1 MRAIALLIVLL
12 VVGCGRQP
20 SLETQPTELPS
31 PAGPGSSLP
40 HLAASPA
47 GTLALSWVE
56 PAGAGESAL
65 KFSQFDGER
74 WAAARIVAQ
83 GADWFLNW
91 ADFPSVVP
99 IDETHWAAHWLV
111 KRKGGTYAYDI
122 ALAVSND
129 GGARWSAPITPH
141 LDGTA
146 TEHGFVSL
154 FPASGSLA
162 AAWLDGRETG
172 GSSHEDHGA
181 QAETG
186 AMTLRAARIGFDGS
200 LREQYLVDERVCDCC
215 QTAAAGLNEGGLLA
229 YRDRD
234 EGELRDISIVRF
246 EGSGWRKLAGPAPDG
261 WRIEGCPVNGPAID
275 SAGPHV
281 ALAWFTAADGNA
293 RVRLALSN
301 DVGESFADPV
311 EIAGP
316 PALGRVDV
324 VALGEGGAIVSWLE
338 ATDDG
343 ATINWRRVDGKSRP
357 GPVQSL
363 ARTTAAR
370 SSGFPQMERRGQDLV
385 FAWTA
390 AGEPSSVR
398 TAILTGALAD

>member
-1 MRAIALLIVLL
+1 MVA
-12 VVGCGRQP
+12 GCGRQP
-20 SLETQPTELPS
+20 SHEAQPTALPS

-40 HLAASPA
+40 HLASSPA
-47 GTLALSWVE
+47 GTLVLSWVE
-56 PAGAGESAL
+56 PAGSGESAL
-65 KFSQFDGER
+65 KFSKFDGER
-74 WAAARIVAQ
+74 WGAARTVAH

-111 KRKGGTYAYDI
+111 KREGGAYAYDVAI
-122 ALAVSND
+122 AISRDA
-129 GGARWSAPITPH
+129 GASWSVPVTPH

-154 FPASGSLA
+154 FPAGGSLA
-162 AAWLDGRETG
+162 AAWLDGRETS

-186 AMTLRAARIGFDGS
+186 AMTLRAARIEFDGS
-200 LREQYLVDERVCDCC
+200 LHEQYLVDERVCDCC
-215 QTAAAGLNEGGLLA
+215 QTAATASDDGVLLA
-229 YRDRD
+229 WRDRD
-234 EGELRDISIVRF
+234 EVELRDISVARF
-246 EGSGWRKLAGPAPDG
+246 GDSGWRKLAGPAPDG
-261 WRIEGCPVNGPAID
+261 WRIEGCPVNGPSID
-275 SAGPHV
+275 SAGRHV
-281 ALAWFTAADGNA
+281 ALAWFTAADNVA

-301 DVGESFADPV
+301 DAGESFADPV
-311 EIAGP
+311 EIAG

-343 ATINWRRVDGKSRP
+343 AAIRLWRIDPKGRH

-363 ARTTAAR
+363 ALTTAAR

-385 FAWTA
+385 LAWTD
-390 AGEPSSVR
+390 AGEPSWVR
-398 TAILTGALAD
+398 TAILKGAAAD

>member
-1 MRAIALLIVLL
+1 MRALTLLVVLL
-12 VVGCGRQP
+12 VAGCGRQP

-40 HLAASPA
+40 HLASSPA
-47 GTLALSWVE
+47 GTLVLSWVE
-56 PAGAGESAL
+56 PAGADESAL
-65 KFSQFDGER
+65 KFSVFDGER
-74 WAAARIVAQ
+74 WGTARVIAQ

-99 IDETHWAAHWLV
+99 IDEMHWAAHWLV
-111 KRKGGTYAYDI
+111 KREGGAYAYDVAI
-122 ALAVSND
+122 AVSSD
-129 GGARWSAPITPH
+129 GGASWSASLTPH

-154 FPASGSLA
+154 FPAGGGLV

-172 GSSHEDHGA
+172 GSSHADHGA

-200 LREQYLVDERVCDCC
+200 LRKQYLVDERVCDCC
-215 QTAAAGLNEGGLLA
+215 QTAAAVSNEGGLLA

-234 EGELRDISIVRF
+234 DGELRDISVARF
-246 EGSGWRKLAGPAPDG
+246 EASAWRKLAGPAPDG
-261 WRIEGCPVNGPAID
+261 WRIEGCPVNGPSID
-275 SAGPHV
+275 SAGRHV
-281 ALAWFTAADGNA
+281 ALAWFTAADNAA
-293 RVRLALSN
+293 RVRLALS
-301 DVGESFADPV
+301 DDAGESFADPV

-316 PALGRVDV
+316 ALGRVDV
-324 VALGEGGAIVSWLE
+324 VALEEGGAIVSWLE

-343 ATINWRRVDGKSRP
+343 ATINLRRIESNGRL

-363 ARTTAAR
+363 ARTMAAR
-370 SSGFPQMERRGQDLV
+370 SSGFPQMERHGVDLV

-390 AGEPSSVR
+390 AGEPSSVQ